1 MSVLN
6 RISNILTELSQDAEV
21 PMEGVWYGACREKS
35 LDKWNYFVFNR
46 LKTGKKSATTQ
57 NDYQTFYQVHVIH
70 EDYIPEGYVERVI
83 EALTAKDTETGI
95 KIRPTNDDV
104 TYDYTFK
111 GSTNMVVEIA
121 TITVFRPEKR
131 C

>member
-6 RISNILTELSQDAEV
+6 RISDILTELSHDAEI
-21 PMEGVWYGACREKS
+21 PMEGVWYGSCRANS
-35 LDKWNYFVFNR
+35 LDRWNYFVFNR
-46 LKTGKKSATTQ
+46 LKTAKKSATTQ
-57 NDYQTFYQVHVIH
+57 NDYQTFYQIHVIH

>member
-6 RISNILTELSQDAEV
+6 RISDILTELSHDAEI
-21 PMEGVWYGACREKS
+21 PMEGVWYGECRAKS
-35 LDKWNYFVFNR
+35 LDRWNYFVFNR
-46 LKTGKKSATTQ
+46 LKTAKKSATTQ
-57 NDYQTFYQVHVIH
+57 NDYQTFYQVHIIH

>member
-6 RISNILTELSQDAEV
+6 RISDILTELSHDAEI

-35 LDKWNYFVFNR
+35 LDRWNYFVFNR
-46 LKTGKKSATTQ
+46 LKTAKKSATTQ
-57 NDYQTFYQVHVIH
+57 NDYQTFYQIHIIH

-83 EALTAKDTETGI
+83 EALTAKDEETGI

-104 TYDYTFK
+104 TYDYIFK
-111 GSTNMVVEIA
+111 GTTTMVVEMA
-121 TITVFRPEKR
+121 HITVYRPEKR